1 MDQME
6 DIITVLSEL
15 LEDNT
20 VPKNIKQKI
29 ESIIRLLREESEM
42 SLKQSKAL
50 NLLDEIS
57 DDNNIQPYTRTQ
69 IWNISSMLES
79 LNS

>member
-1 MDQME
+1 MEQMD
-6 DIITVLSEL
+6 DIISVLSEL

-29 ESIIRLLREESEM
+29 ESIIGLLKQTDEL

-79 LNS
+79 LNY